1 MLFSVI
7 KIESYVSG
15 KKVKTSVVM
24 ISTNLDVR
32 LCKEI
37 NPQ

>member
-1 MLFSVI
+1 MSFSVI
-7 KIESYVSG
+7 KIESYVNG
-15 KKVKTSVVM
+15 KKVKISVIM

-37 NPQ
+37 NSQ